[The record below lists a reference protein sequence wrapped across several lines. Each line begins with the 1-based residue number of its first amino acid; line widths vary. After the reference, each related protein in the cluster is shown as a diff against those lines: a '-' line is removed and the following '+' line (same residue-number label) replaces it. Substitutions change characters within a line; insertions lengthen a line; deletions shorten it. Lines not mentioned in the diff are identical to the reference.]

1 MYDEACLG
9 EASDFSE
16 LAEYL
21 GSYDNSSFIGCEDE
35 ESWKQA
41 VLQEVPNL
49 FSLGYD
55 TSNVKTTQT
64 HAYTNTQTR
73 THAHTQIH
81 KHARMHTPPTHVHMH
96 TYKHMPPTRTHT
108 YYRVLSTCI

>member
-1 MYDEACLG
+1 MKLMYDEACLG

-16 LAEYL
+16 IVEYL
-21 GSYDNSSFIGCEDE
+21 GSYDNTNFIGCEDE

-55 TSNVKTTQT
+55 SSNVKS
-64 HAYTNTQTR
+64 TR
-73 THAHTQIH
+73 THAHTH
-81 KHARMHTPPTHVHMH
+81 
-96 TYKHMPPTRTHT
+96 THT
-108 YYRVLSTCI
+108 HTQLN

>member
-1 MYDEACLG
+1 MKLMYDEACLG

-55 TSNVKTTQT
+55 TSNVKITK
-64 HAYTNTQTR
+64 
-73 THAHTQIH
+73 THAHKQ
-81 KHARMHTPPTHVHMH
+81 THVHATHMYTYIHMH
-96 TYKHMPPTRTHT
+96 YH
-108 YYRVLSTCI
+108 VLNTCI

>member
-16 LAEYL
+16 LAKYL
-21 GSYDNSSFIGCEDE
+21 SSYDNSNFIGCEDE

-55 TSNVKTTQT
+55 TTNVKTIQT
-64 HAYTNTQTR
+64 H
-73 THAHTQIH
+73 THAHSSHTCADT
-81 KHARMHTPPTHVHMH
+81 HAHIQTHVHSTHMYTYIHMH
-96 TYKHMPPTRTHT
+96 YH
-108 YYRVLSTCI
+108 VLNTCI

>member
-9 EASDFSE
+9 EANDFTE
-16 LAEYL
+16 LVDYL
-21 GSYDNSSFIGCEDE
+21 SSYDDSFIGCENE

-55 TSNVKTTQT
+55 ANNV
-64 HAYTNTQTR
+64 R
-73 THAHTQIH
+73 
-81 KHARMHTPPTHVHMH
+81 
-96 TYKHMPPTRTHT
+96 
-108 YYRVLSTCI
+108 LTCAP